1 MKKVLYILGEL
12 DDDDLE
18 WLIREGT
25 KKKVVPQDV
34 LIQEG
39 KAIDALYIVV
49 EGMFSIQ
56 LKGAGNKEVARVGA
70 GEVLGEMSYVD
81 SRPPSATVVA
91 VEDSM
96 VLAVSRDKLSAKL
109 KEDMGFA
116 AHFYRA
122 LSIFLADRLRAT
134 TSQFGYGDVDE
145 SAHDEDVL
153 EDDEMDLDE
162 LDSASMG
169 GARFDQIIKRLK
181 GV

>member
-12 DDDDLE
+12 NDADLE

-39 KAIDALYIVV
+39 QPIDALYIVV

-56 LKGAGNKEVARVGA
+56 LKAAGNKEVARVGA

-96 VLAVSRDKLSAKL
+96 VLAISRDKLSTKL
-109 KEDMGFA
+109 KEDMGFS

-134 TSQFGYGDVDE
+134 TSQFGYGKVDE
-145 SAHDEDVL
+145 SADDNALAE
-153 EDDEMDLDE
+153 DEMDLDE

-181 GV
+181 GF

>member
-1 MKKVLYILGEL
+1 MKKVLYILGEFN
-12 DDDDLE
+12 DEDLE

-25 KKKVVPQDV
+25 KKKVAPQDI

-56 LKGAGNKEVARVGA
+56 LQAAGNKEVARVGS

-96 VLAVSRDKLSAKL
+96 VLAISRDKLSAKL

-134 TSQFGYGDVDE
+134 TSQFGYGKVDE
-145 SAHDEDVL
+145 SAQEDAL
-153 EDDEMDLDE
+153 GEDEMDLDE